1 MSRWVLGIAGSLLAA
16 AAVTTAGCGVIGASV
31 LDQYW
36 LSKLNE
42 DIDGLAQDVQDGLNR
57 PGTPGPAGADGKNG
71 VDGKDGEDGADGKDG
86 KDGVDG
92 VDGKD
97 GADGKDGKDG
107 VDGKDGAPGPAGPQG
122 PPGDP
127 GVLARAQISAAGTN
141 LTAPNFVTSSRESAG
156 KYLVVVQIRDGFE
169 LDGLSLGDM
178 PVNVTA
184 HPVFLAPN
192 GPAEQLVVAVQAVDL
207 DTVARTATFR
217 VHIQSLTVPQGYR
230 DAAFTFVLLE
240 P

>member
-1 MSRWVLGIAGSLLAA
+1 MSRWVLGIAGLLVAA
-16 AAVTTAGCGVIGASV
+16 AAVTAAGCGVIGASV

-42 DIDGLAQDVQDGLNR
+42 DIDGLAQDVQDSLNR
-57 PGTPGPAGADGKNG
+57 PGTPGAPGKDGKDGVDGEDGKDG
-71 VDGKDGEDGADGKDG
+71 VDGKDGLDGKDGKDG

-92 VDGKD
+92 E
-97 GADGKDGKDG
+97 DGKDGKDG
-107 VDGKDGAPGPAGPQG
+107 AQG

-184 HPVFLAPN
+184 HPVFLSPN

-217 VHIQSLTVPQGYR
+217 IHIQTLNAPQGYR

>member
-1 MSRWVLGIAGSLLAA
+1 MSRWVLGIAGLLLAA
-16 AAVTTAGCGVIGASV
+16 AAVTAAGCGVIGASV

-57 PGTPGPAGADGKNG
+57 PGTPGPAGADGKDG

-92 VDGKD
+92 
-97 GADGKDGKDG
+97 KDGKDG
-107 VDGKDGAPGPAGPQG
+107 VDGKDGKDGEQGPAGPQG

-156 KYLVVVQIRDGFE
+156 KYLVVVQIRDGFD

-184 HPVFLAPN
+184 HPVFLSPN

-217 VHIQSLTVPQGYR
+217 VHIQTLTAPQGYR